1 MFYAP
6 TPTGMEKYRNKISV
20 DLPAFERLVNRK
32 EIELIHY
39 EDYGNLDFYNSEL
52 VNIIYNSFK
61 ELYPLYEYLNTIG

>member
-1 MFYAP
+1 
-6 TPTGMEKYRNKISV
+6 MEKCIKEFSIKNLSDKINNW
-20 DLPAFERLVNRK
+20 ANRK